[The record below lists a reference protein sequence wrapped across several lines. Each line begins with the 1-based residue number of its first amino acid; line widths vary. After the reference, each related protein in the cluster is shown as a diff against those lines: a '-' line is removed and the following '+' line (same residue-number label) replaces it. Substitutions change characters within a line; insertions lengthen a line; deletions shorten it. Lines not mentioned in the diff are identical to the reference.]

1 VSLEPNSILG
11 PYQIAGV
18 IGEGGM
24 GVVYRARDTR
34 LGRDVAIKVLT
45 NVAVSDRE
53 RLLRFEQEARATGM
67 LNHPN
72 LLTVYDV
79 GRDGDD
85 NPYLVSE
92 LLEGETLSS
101 RLMRGALS
109 ARKAVDAALQMALGL
124 AAAHEKG
131 IVHRDLKPDNIF
143 LTRDGRLKILDFG
156 IAKLSGSAFDDGP
169 TFEVASTEPGMVL
182 GTVGYMSPEQVRGE
196 AVDHR
201 SDIFSLG
208 AIFYEMLTG
217 TRAFKR
223 NSGIETL
230 SAILKEEPP
239 DLTEILPTIPPA
251 LERLVRRCLEKDR
264 EMRFQSARDLAFN
277 LELLST
283 MSSSSNTL
291 PNAARVSLTGPH
303 AAQSQTHPAHTAT
316 GAQAPVTAASAAAL
330 RSSSPTI
337 RQPARPLTKPKRRI
351 SPVLLAMLY
360 LVSIA
365 GAAYGGWMW
374 AQRSEGTAVEPA
386 FRRLTFRRGE
396 VRSARYSP
404 DGETIVYSAAWDGQP
419 PEIFVVS
426 PGATESR
433 SLGMYDSDVLGVS
446 KSAELALLL
455 RRNRQTNL
463 GTLARV
469 PLAGGTPREVAENV
483 MQADWSPD
491 GAELAIIRQNGINTR
506 VEFPIGT
513 LKYETAHQVL
523 HVRVSPDGKRLAII
537 ELSRGE
543 NNVAIIEGRKQPV
556 TIARGWGRGA
566 NGIAWSPDGKQ
577 IWLSGTSGSTPPA
590 LYAIDVETG
599 AVRLVTRLTGGVRVF
614 DLSPRG
620 ETLLSNS
627 NWRAALVWKTPDPPA
642 PALTTTAENPPPPV
656 SPERDASWL
665 DWSALADLSP
675 DGRAILFSETREG
688 GGANNAVYLR
698 RASDPAPIHLGDGR
712 GDALSPDG
720 KWALCRHGAKL
731 VLVPTGTGQHR
742 ELSIDGAFDDG
753 AAWLP
758 DSRRAIVA
766 GIVQEHGG
774 YRLFVIDTLDET
786 AKPISPEKIWGNGAR
801 AFAVS
806 PDGRRVAG
814 MTADQTIALYSLDG
828 SSPLPD
834 AVQLAGAV
842 KGEIPIQWSADGAS
856 LFVHDPTALPARVS
870 RIILATGIREPWKE
884 FMPSDPAGIYRISP
898 VLITPAGDAYAYNAM
913 RVLSE
918 LYVAEGLK

>member
-1 VSLEPNSILG
+1 
-11 PYQIAGV
+11 
-18 IGEGGM
+18 M
-24 GVVYRARDTR
+24 GVVYRAKDMR

-72 LLTVYDV
+72 LLTIYDI
-79 GRDGDD
+79 GRDADD

-101 RLMRGALS
+101 RLLRGALS
-109 ARKAVDAALQMALGL
+109 PRKAVDAALQMALGL

-156 IAKLSGSAFDDGP
+156 IAKLTGSAFDDGP

-196 AVDHR
+196 PVDHR
-201 SDIFSLG
+201 SDLFSLG

-217 TRAFKR
+217 ARAFKR
-223 NSGIETL
+223 HSGIETL
-230 SAILKEEPP
+230 SAILKEDPP
-239 DLTEILPTIPPA
+239 DLMEILPTIPPA

-264 EMRFQSARDLAFN
+264 EVRFQSARDLAFN

-291 PNAARVSLTGPH
+291 PNAARVSMTGSHPAQTPSGAHVATGP
-303 AAQSQTHPAHTAT
+303 QTAVTSTPTAT
-316 GAQAPVTAASAAAL
+316 SRA
-330 RSSSPTI
+330 SSPTM
-337 RQPARPLTKPKRRI
+337 RQPARPLTKPRRRT

-365 GAAYGGWMW
+365 GAAYGGWLW
-374 AQRSEGTAVEPA
+374 AHRGKGPSVEPS

-404 DGETIVYSAAWDGQP
+404 DGETIVYSAAWDGKA
-419 PEIFVVS
+419 PEIFVIS

-433 SLGMYDSDVLGVS
+433 SLGMQDSDVLAVS
-446 KSAELALLL
+446 KSAELAILL
-455 RRNRQTNL
+455 RRDRQTNL

-469 PLAGGTPREVAENV
+469 PLAGGTPREVADNV

-491 GAELAIIRQNGINTR
+491 GAELAIIRQNGIMAR
-506 VEFPIGT
+506 VEYPIGT
-513 LKYETAHQVL
+513 LKYETQHQVR
-523 HVRVSPDGKRLAII
+523 HVRVSPDGKRLAIL
-537 ELSRGE
+537 ELVRGE
-543 NNVAIIEGRKQPV
+543 YEVAIIEDRKQPV
-556 TIARGWGRGA
+556 PIARGWARGV
-566 NGIAWSPDGKQ
+566 NGIAWSPDGRQ
-577 IWLSGTSGSTPPA
+577 IWVSGTSSSVPPA
-590 LYAIDVETG
+590 LYSIDVETG
-599 AVRLVTRLTGGVRVF
+599 TVRLVTRFTGGIRIF
-614 DLSPRG
+614 DLSQRG
-620 ETLLSNS
+620 EALLSNS
-627 NWRAALVWKTPDPPA
+627 NWRAALVWKAPDPPPPLA
-642 PALTTTAENPPPPV
+642 AAATTTAENPPAAPV
-656 SPERDASWL
+656 SPETDASWL
-665 DWSALADLSP
+665 DWSTLADLAP
-675 DGRAILFSETREG
+675 DGRAILFSEMREG
-688 GGANNAVYLR
+688 GGAKGAFYLR
-698 RASDPAPIHLGDGR
+698 RASDPAPIHLGDGM

-720 KWALCRHGAKL
+720 KWALSRNGAKL
-731 VLVPTGTGQHR
+731 VLVPTGTGQQR
-742 ELSIDGAFDDG
+742 ELNIDGAFDNG
-753 AAWLP
+753 AEWLP

-766 GIVQEHGG
+766 GIVKEHGG

-806 PDGRRVAG
+806 PDGLRVAG
-814 MTADQTIALYSLDG
+814 MTAEQTIALYSLDG
-828 SSPLPD
+828 SSP
-834 AVQLAGAV
+834 VSLAGAV
-842 KGEIPIQWSADGAS
+842 KGEIPIQWSADGTS
-856 LFVHDPTALPARVS
+856 LFVYDPNALPARVS
-870 RIILATGIREPWKE
+870 RIALATGLREPWKE
-884 FMPSDPAGIYRISP
+884 FMPSDPAGVYKIAP
-898 VLITPAGDAYAYNAM
+898 VLITPTGDAYAYNAM